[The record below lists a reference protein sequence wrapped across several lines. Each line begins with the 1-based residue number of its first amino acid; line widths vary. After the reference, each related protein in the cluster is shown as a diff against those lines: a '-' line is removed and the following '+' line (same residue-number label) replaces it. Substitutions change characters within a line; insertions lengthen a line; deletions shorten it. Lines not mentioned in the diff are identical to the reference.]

1 MCGYVY
7 SHDVLASLSDGK
19 RTVTVVKTTDSGSS
33 SSSSIVDTNQS
44 YVFLVM
50 QLLSVQL
57 FATAIYP

>member
-7 SHDVLASLSDGK
+7 SHDVLASLRDGK

>member
-1 MCGYVY
+1 VCGYVY

-19 RTVTVVKTTDSGSS
+19 RTVVKTIDSG